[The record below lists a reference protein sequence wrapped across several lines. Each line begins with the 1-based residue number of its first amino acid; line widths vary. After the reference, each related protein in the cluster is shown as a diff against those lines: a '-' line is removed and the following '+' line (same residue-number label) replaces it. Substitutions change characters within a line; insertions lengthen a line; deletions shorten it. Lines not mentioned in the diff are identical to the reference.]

1 MMEKNHENIWIK
13 KHNTQQFVEID
24 PILIDI
30 YIYTKI
36 QKIQQSIN

>member
-30 YIYTKI
+30 YIYKDTENSAKY
-36 QKIQQSIN
+36 